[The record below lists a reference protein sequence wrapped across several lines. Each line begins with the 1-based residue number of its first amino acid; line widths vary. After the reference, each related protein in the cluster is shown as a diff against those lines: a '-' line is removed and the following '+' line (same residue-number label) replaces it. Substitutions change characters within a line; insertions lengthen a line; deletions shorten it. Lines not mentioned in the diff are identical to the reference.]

1 MGGPL
6 SSVYRLSFLLWAQF
20 LQTLLGRDTA
30 VQSEPRER
38 IGGHLGPKVE
48 RGQPMIETQQRREDF
63 KDSEIDFE
71 LLTPLFQQ
79 YFGLKKEHPNTI
91 MLMRVGD
98 FYEAYGQDAV
108 TVARDAEIV
117 LTAKEAGGGKKVP
130 MSGVPF
136 FSLDTYLR
144 LLVSTGHRVALAEQ
158 LEDARQ
164 AKGLVRRGVV
174 RTVTAGTILDPSLL
188 DEKRHNFL
196 CGITEIGSLYGCAFA
211 DISTGEFVCTEFN
224 NSWER
229 LEEELFRFRP
239 AEVVVAAGTP
249 LEIQAV
255 SLKERLGSA
264 VSTWDNQPS
273 VKASRELL
281 SRTFSST
288 PLKAL
293 DLDEASAAL
302 SASGLLLRYL
312 QMTQG
317 SQVLS
322 LSAPRGY
329 RTSEHMV
336 IDSTS
341 SRNLELVETL
351 LGRQRRGSLLWAC
364 DFTCTSM
371 GARRLR
377 QWILHPLVEQE
388 SIEARLDSVEALL
401 EGELVRRDIRGRLQS
416 VSDIERLSSRVAY
429 GTANAR
435 DLQALARS
443 LAELPEL
450 AGACERL
457 DDPTLMRLTYEFTSL
472 KGLQRELDVALA
484 EEPPVSLREGG
495 LIADGY
501 NEQLDELRALRGSG
515 KDWIARLQEE
525 EREKTGIKS
534 LKVGYNQVFGYYLEV
549 TKSNLASVPEHYIRK
564 QTLANSERYFTP
576 ELKEYEARVLGAED
590 KIRELEYDLF
600 TALRNR
606 CAEEGETLRWV
617 ARCLSEL
624 DVLCGF
630 AEGAT
635 RHRWVKP
642 AITQDNL
649 LEIQGGRHP
658 VVERATDC
666 RFVPND
672 VSLDQKRRL
681 ILLTGPN
688 MSGKSTYLRQNALL
702 VVMAQMGCY
711 VPADSAVVGIT
722 DRVFTR
728 VGASDDL
735 HLGQSTFM
743 VEMSEPANILRYATP
758 RSLVILDE
766 IGRGTSTYD
775 GLSLAQA
782 IAEYLYHECQSK
794 TLFATHFH
802 ELTKLARRL
811 RGCRN
816 YRVAVRE
823 DRENIVFLHRIVPG
837 GADRSYGIH
846 VASLA
851 GVPEPVL
858 DRAKTLL
865 ERLERGQSGRA
876 AGGPDPSLQLDLFA
890 EPKPEE
896 GVLEELRGVDEANLD
911 GAAAA
916 QLIVRWRAALN
927 GAG

>member
-1 MGGPL
+1 
-6 SSVYRLSFLLWAQF
+6 
-20 LQTLLGRDTA
+20 
-30 VQSEPRER
+30 
-38 IGGHLGPKVE
+38 
-48 RGQPMIETQQRREDF
+48 
-63 KDSEIDFE
+63 
-71 LLTPLFQQ
+71 
-79 YFGLKKEHPNTI
+79 

-98 FYEAYGQDAV
+98 FYEAYGEDAV

-117 LTAKEAGGGKKVP
+117 LTAKEGGGGKKIP

-136 FSLDTYLR
+136 FALDTYLR
-144 LLVSTGHRVALAEQ
+144 LLVTSGHRVALAEQ
-158 LEDARQ
+158 LEDSRQ
-164 AKGLVRRGVV
+164 AKGLVKRGVG
-174 RTVTAGTILDPSLL
+174 RTITAGTVLDPTLL

-196 CGITEIGSLYGCAFA
+196 CGITELGSLYGCAFA
-211 DISTGEFVCTEFN
+211 DISTGEFVCTEFL

-239 AEVVVAAGTP
+239 AEIVVASGTP
-249 LEIQAV
+249 LEIEALG
-255 SLKERLGSA
+255 LKERLGTSI
-264 VSTWDNQPS
+264 STWDSQPS
-273 VKASRELL
+273 ARASRELL
-281 SRTFSST
+281 SRTFSGT

-317 SQVLS
+317 SQVMS
-322 LSAPRGY
+322 LSPPRGY

-341 SRNLELVETL
+341 SRNLELIETL

-377 QWILHPLVEQE
+377 QWMLHPLIDQ
-388 SIEARLDSVEALL
+388 SMIEARLDAVEALL
-401 EGELVRRDIRGRLQS
+401 EADALRQEVRSRLQS
-416 VSDIERLSSRVAY
+416 VSDIERLNSRVAY

-435 DLQALARS
+435 DLLALARS

-450 AGACERL
+450 AAACDRATDE
-457 DDPTLMRLTYEFTSL
+457 TLQRLTYEFTSL
-472 KGLQRELDVALA
+472 RSLHQELVRALA

-501 NEQLDELRALRGSG
+501 DEKLDELRNLRGSG
-515 KDWIARLQEE
+515 KEWIAKLQED
-525 EREKTGIKS
+525 ERLSTGIKS
-534 LKVGYNQVFGYYLEV
+534 LKVGYNQVFGYYIEV
-549 TKSNLASVPEHYIRK
+549 TKSNLGSVPEHYIRK
-564 QTLANSERYFTP
+564 QTLANAERYFTP

-600 TALRNR
+600 THLRER
-606 CAEEGETLRWV
+606 CAAEGETLRWV

-630 AEGAT
+630 AEGAS

-642 AITQDNL
+642 KISQENMLD
-649 LEIQGGRHP
+649 IQGGRHP
-658 VVERATDC
+658 VVERSTDC

-672 VSLDQKRRL
+672 LSLDGKKRL

-711 VPADSAVVGIT
+711 VPADSAVIGLT

-743 VEMSEPANILRYATP
+743 VEMSEAANILRYATP

-816 YRVAVRE
+816 CRVAVRE
-823 DRENIVFLHRIVPG
+823 DRENIVFLHRIVSG
-837 GADRSYGIH
+837 GADKSYGIH

-858 DRAKTLL
+858 DRAKSLL
-865 ERLERGQSGRA
+865 DRLERGQ
-876 AGGPDPSLQLDLFA
+876 AGKRDDQRDTSHQLDLFA
-890 EPKPEE
+890 EPRPEE
-896 GVLEELRGVDEANLD
+896 SIIEELRGLED
-911 GAAAA
+911 GEIDGQMAVE
-916 QLIVRWRAALN
+916 LLHRWRHDLTAR
-927 GAG
+927 

>member
-1 MGGPL
+1 M
-6 SSVYRLSFLLWAQF
+6 V
-20 LQTLLGRDTA
+20 
-30 VQSEPRER
+30 
-38 IGGHLGPKVE
+38 
-48 RGQPMIETQQRREDF
+48 ETQQRREDF
-63 KDSEIDFE
+63 KDSDIDFQS
-71 LLTPLFQQ
+71 LTPLFQQ
-79 YFGLKKEHPNTI
+79 YFGLKQEHPQTL

-98 FYEAYGQDAV
+98 FYEAYGEDAV

-158 LEDARQ
+158 LEDARE
-164 AKGLVRRGVV
+164 AKGLVKRGVV
-174 RTVTAGTILDPSLL
+174 RTVTAGTILDPALL

-196 CGITEIGSLYGCAFA
+196 CGISEVGSLYGCAFA
-211 DISTGEFVCTEFN
+211 DISTGEFVCTEFA

-229 LEEELFRFRP
+229 LEEELFRFKP
-239 AEVVVAAGTP
+239 AEIVVATGTP
-249 LEIQAV
+249 LQIEAS
-255 SLKERLGSA
+255 SLKDSLGSA
-264 VSTWDNQPS
+264 VSTWEGQPG
-273 VKASRELL
+273 VKASKELL
-281 SRTFSST
+281 SRSFSAT

-322 LSAPRGY
+322 LSPPRGY

-377 QWILHPLVEQE
+377 QWILHPLLEQE
-388 SIEARLDSVEALL
+388 AIDARLHAVEALL
-401 EGELVRRDIRGRLQS
+401 EGESARQEIRTRLQS
-416 VSDIERLSSRVAY
+416 VSDIERLNSRVAY

-435 DLQALARS
+435 DLLALARS
-443 LAELPEL
+443 LGELPNL
-450 AGACERL
+450 AVAAERL
-457 DDPTLMRLTYEFTSL
+457 DDPTLLRLTYEFTSL
-472 KGLQRELDVALA
+472 ESLHQELVSALA

-495 LIADGY
+495 LIAD
-501 NEQLDELRALRGSG
+501 QFHQPLDELRALRGSG
-515 KDWIARLQEE
+515 KDWIAKLQQD

-534 LKVGYNQVFGYYLEV
+534 LKVGYNQVFGYYIEV

-576 ELKEYEARVLGAED
+576 ELKEYEARILGAED
-590 KIRELEYDLF
+590 KIREMEYDLF

-606 CAEEGETLRWV
+606 CAGEGETLRWV

-635 RHRWVKP
+635 RHGWVKP
-642 AITQDNL
+642 AITTDNL

-658 VVERATDC
+658 VVERATDS

-672 VSLDQKRRL
+672 ISLDERRRL
-681 ILLTGPN
+681 VLLTGPN
-688 MSGKSTYLRQNALL
+688 MSGKSTFLRQNALL
-702 VVMAQMGCY
+702 VIMAQMGCY
-711 VPADSAVVGIT
+711 VPADSAVVGLT

-743 VEMSEPANILRYATP
+743 VEMSEAANILRYATP

-802 ELTKLARRL
+802 ELNKLAKRL

-816 YRVAVRE
+816 CRVAVRE

-858 DRAKTLL
+858 ERAKNLL
-865 ERLERGQSGRA
+865 ERLERGQAGRNYNR
-876 AGGPDPSLQLDLFA
+876 PDPSLQLDLFA

-896 GVLEELRGVDEANLD
+896 AVLEELRSLEEMSLD
-911 GAAAA
+911 GATAA
-916 QLIVRWRAALN
+916 QLVLRWRRTLL
-927 GAG
+927 GS

>member
-1 MGGPL
+1 MEFSASTPVPADEK
-6 SSVYRLSFLLWAQF
+6 SRFRTSRN
-20 LQTLLGRDTA
+20 RP
-30 VQSEPRER
+30 PRFE
-38 IGGHLGPKVE
+38 VE
-48 RGQPMIETQQRREDF
+48 RGQPMVETQPRREDF
-63 KDSEIDFE
+63 KDSDLDFE
-71 LLTPLFQQ
+71 VLTPLFQQ
-79 YFGLKKEHPNTI
+79 YFGLKKEHPQTL

-98 FYEAYGQDAV
+98 FYEAYGEDAV
-108 TVARDAEIV
+108 TVSRDAEIV
-117 LTAKEAGGGKKVP
+117 LTSKEAGGGKKIP

-144 LLVSTGHRVALAEQ
+144 LLVSSGHRVALAEQ

-164 AKGLVRRGVV
+164 AKGLVRRGVI
-174 RTVTAGTILDPSLL
+174 RTVTAGTILDPTLL

-196 CGITEIGSLYGCAFA
+196 CGIAEVGSLYGVAFA
-211 DISTGEFVCTEFN
+211 DISTGEFVCTEFS

-229 LEEELFRFRP
+229 LEEELVRFRP
-239 AEVVVAAGTP
+239 AEVVVASGTA
-249 LEIQAV
+249 LEIEMV
-255 SLKERLGSA
+255 GLKERLGASL
-264 VSTWDNQPS
+264 STWDNQPG
-273 VKASRELL
+273 VKQSQELL
-281 SRTFSST
+281 SRTFSAT

-322 LSAPRGY
+322 LSPPRGY
-329 RTSEHMV
+329 RSSEHMI

-377 QWILHPLVEQE
+377 QWILHPLVDREVIE
-388 SIEARLDSVEALL
+388 SRLQAVESLL
-401 EGELVRRDIRGRLQS
+401 EGDAVRRELRSRLGA

-435 DLQALARS
+435 DLSALARS

-450 AGACERL
+450 AGLCERL
-457 DDPTLMRLTYEFTSL
+457 SDSTLMRLTYEFTSL
-472 KGLQRELDVALA
+472 VGLQRELERALA
-484 EEPPVSLREGG
+484 EDPPVSLREGG
-495 LIADGY
+495 LIADGFH
-501 NEQLDELRALRGSG
+501 EGLDELRSLRGSG
-515 KDWIARLQEE
+515 KEWITKLQED

-534 LKVGYNQVFGYYLEV
+534 LKVGYNQVFGYYLEI
-549 TKSNLASVPEHYIRK
+549 TRSHFSSVPDHYIRK
-564 QTLANSERYFTP
+564 QTLANAERYFTP

-600 TALRNR
+600 TALRER
-606 CAEEGETLRWV
+606 CAAEGETLRWV

-630 AEGAT
+630 AEGAN

-642 AITQDNL
+642 SITEDNL
-649 LEIQGGRHP
+649 LDIQGGRHP
-658 VVERATDC
+658 VVERATDT

-672 VSLDQKRRL
+672 VDLDHKRRL

-702 VVMAQMGCY
+702 VIMAQMGCY
-711 VPADSAVVGIT
+711 VPADAAVVGIT

-743 VEMSEPANILRYATP
+743 VEMSEAANILRYATA
-758 RSLVILDE
+758 RSLVVLDE

-782 IAEYLYHECQSK
+782 IAEYLYHECQAK

-851 GVPEPVL
+851 GVPDPVL
-858 DRAKTLL
+858 ERAKSLL
-865 ERLERGQSGRA
+865 DRLEKGQTGARDDRL
-876 AGGPDPSLQLDLFA
+876 DPSLQLDLFA
-890 EPKPEE
+890 GPRPEE
-896 GVLEELRGVDEANLD
+896 LVLEELRSVDESQLD
-911 GAAAA
+911 GASAAH
-916 QLIVRWRAALN
+916 LIRRWREALSTE
-927 GAG
+927 A

>member
-1 MGGPL
+1 M
-6 SSVYRLSFLLWAQF
+6 V
-20 LQTLLGRDTA
+20 
-30 VQSEPRER
+30 
-38 IGGHLGPKVE
+38 
-48 RGQPMIETQQRREDF
+48 ETQQRREDF
-63 KDSEIDFE
+63 QDSELDFE
-71 LLTPLFQQ
+71 VLTPLFQQ
-79 YFGLKKEHPNTI
+79 YFGLKREHPQTV

-98 FYEAYGQDAV
+98 FYEAYGEDAV
-108 TVARDAEIV
+108 TVARDADIV
-117 LTAKEAGGGKKVP
+117 LTAKEAGGGRKVP

-144 LLVSTGHRVALAEQ
+144 LLVGAGHRVALAEQ

-164 AKGLVRRGVV
+164 AKGLVRRGVI

-188 DEKRHNFL
+188 DEKKHNFL
-196 CGITEIGSLYGCAFA
+196 CGIAEVGTLYGVAFA
-211 DISTGEFVCTEFN
+211 DVSTGEFVCTEFTN
-224 NSWER
+224 AWER
-229 LEEELFRFRP
+229 LEEELVRFRP
-239 AEVVVAAGTP
+239 AEVVVAAGTS
-249 LEIQAV
+249 LEIEMLG
-255 SLKERLGSA
+255 LKERLGSSM
-264 VSTWDNQPS
+264 STWDSQPS
-273 VKASRELL
+273 VKQSQELL
-281 SRTFSST
+281 NRSFSGT

-322 LSAPRGY
+322 LSPPRGY
-329 RTSEHMV
+329 RSSEHMV

-341 SRNLELVETL
+341 SRNLELIETL

-377 QWILHPLVEQE
+377 QWILHPLVDQEQ
-388 SIEARLDSVEALL
+388 IEARLEAVETLL
-401 EGELVRRDIRGRLQS
+401 EGDLVRREIRNRLQA

-435 DLQALARS
+435 DLLALARS
-443 LAELPEL
+443 LGELPEI
-450 AGACERL
+450 ASICERL
-457 DDPTLMRLTYEFTSL
+457 SDSTLMRLTYEFGSL
-472 KGLQRELDVALA
+472 QGLQRELQRALA

-495 LIADGY
+495 LIADGCH
-501 NEQLDELRALRGSG
+501 EDLDELRALRGSG
-515 KDWIARLQEE
+515 QDYITRLQEE

-549 TKSNLASVPEHYIRK
+549 TKSNLGSVPDHYIRK
-564 QTLANSERYFTP
+564 QTLANAERYFTP

-600 TALRNR
+600 TVLREK
-606 CAEEGETLRWV
+606 CAAEGETLRWV

-630 AEGAT
+630 AEGAN
-635 RHRWVKP
+635 RHRWVRPKIVP
-642 AITQDNL
+642 DNL
-649 LEIQGGRHP
+649 LDIQGGRHP
-658 VVERATDC
+658 VVERAIDS

-672 VSLDQKRRL
+672 VDLDSKRRL

-702 VVMAQMGCY
+702 VIMAQMGCY

-743 VEMSEPANILRYATP
+743 VEMSEAANILRYATP
-758 RSLVILDE
+758 RSLVVLDE

-782 IAEYLYHECQSK
+782 IAEYLYHECQAK

-802 ELTKLARRL
+802 ELTRLAKRL

-851 GVPEPVL
+851 GVPDPVL
-858 DRAKTLL
+858 DRAKSLL
-865 ERLERGQSGRA
+865 DRLERGQYGKADDRR
-876 AGGPDPSLQLDLFA
+876 DPSLQLDLFA
-890 EPKPEE
+890 EPNPE
-896 GVLEELRGVDEANLD
+896 VAVIEELRSVDESQLD
-911 GAAAA
+911 GASAAA
-916 QLIVRWRAALN
+916 LIRRWRDAL
-927 GAG
+927 GS

>member
-1 MGGPL
+1 MN
-6 SSVYRLSFLLWAQF
+6 SAQ
-20 LQTLLGRDTA
+20 
-30 VQSEPRER
+30 P
-38 IGGHLGPKVE
+38 
-48 RGQPMIETQQRREDF
+48 RREDF
-63 KDSEIDFE
+63 RDGDIEFE
-71 LLTPLFQQ
+71 NLTPLFQQ
-79 YFGLKKEHPNTI
+79 YFGLKREHPNCL

-98 FYEAYGQDAV
+98 FYEAYGEDAV

-117 LTAKEAGGGKKVP
+117 LTAKEAGGGRKVP

-144 LLVSTGHRVALAEQ
+144 LLVGAGHRVAMAEQ
-158 LEDARQ
+158 LEDARV

-174 RTVTAGTILDPSLL
+174 RTVTAGTILDPTLL

-196 CGITEIGSLYGCAFA
+196 CGISETGSMYGCAFA
-211 DISTGEFVCTEFN
+211 DISTGEFVCTEFPN
-224 NSWER
+224 NWER
-229 LEEELFRFRP
+229 LEEELTRFRP
-239 AEVVVAAGTP
+239 AEVVVASGTP
-249 LEIQAV
+249 LEIQALE
-255 SLKERLGSA
+255 LKERIGCSL
-264 VSTWDNQPS
+264 STWDTQPG
-273 VKASRELL
+273 VKSSKELL
-281 SRTFSST
+281 SRTFAGT

-293 DLDEASAAL
+293 DLDEAGAAL

-317 SQVLS
+317 SQILS
-322 LSAPRGY
+322 LSPPRGY

-364 DFTCTSM
+364 DFTSTSM

-377 QWILHPLVEQE
+377 QWILHPLVNREDV
-388 SIEARLDSVEALL
+388 EARLDAVEALL
-401 EGELVRRDIRGRLQS
+401 EGELVRREVRDGLQS
-416 VSDIERLSSRVAY
+416 VSDIERLNSRVAY
-429 GTANAR
+429 GTANGR
-435 DLQALARS
+435 DLLALARS
-443 LAELPEL
+443 LAELPRL
-450 AGACERL
+450 ARACAQVE
-457 DDPTLMRLTYEFTSL
+457 DPTLLRLTYEFDSL
-472 KGLQRELDVALA
+472 EGLREELERALA
-484 EEPPVSLREGG
+484 DEPPVSLREGG

-501 NEQLDELRALRGSG
+501 DESLDELRALRGSG
-515 KDWIARLQEE
+515 KDWISRMQQE
-525 EREKTGIKS
+525 ERENTGIKS
-534 LKVGYNQVFGYYLEV
+534 LKVGYNQVFGYYLEI
-549 TKSNLASVPEHYIRK
+549 TKSNLDSVPEHYIRK

-576 ELKEYEARVLGAED
+576 ELKEYEARILGAED

-600 TALRNR
+600 THLRER
-606 CAEEGETLRWV
+606 CTEHGETLRWV

-630 AEGAT
+630 AEGAS
-635 RHRWVKP
+635 RYRWVKP
-642 AITQDNL
+642 AITDENS

-658 VVERATDC
+658 VVERSTDQ

-672 VSLDQKRRL
+672 LSLDEKRRL
-681 ILLTGPN
+681 VLLTGPN
-688 MSGKSTYLRQNALL
+688 MSGKSTFLRQNALL
-702 VVMAQMGCY
+702 VIMAQMGCY

-743 VEMSEPANILRYATP
+743 VEMSEAANILRYATP

-782 IAEYLYHECQSK
+782 IAEFLYHECQSK

-802 ELTKLARRL
+802 ELTRLAKKL

-837 GADRSYGIH
+837 GANRSYGIH
-846 VASLA
+846 VAALA

-858 DRAKTLL
+858 ERAKSLL
-865 ERLERGQSGRA
+865 ERLERGQAGRTQRQ
-876 AGGPDPSLQLDLFA
+876 DPSLQLDLFA
-890 EPKPEE
+890 EPKPEDGILSE
-896 GVLEELRGVDEANLD
+896 LKGLREDELEPEHAMR
-911 GAAAA
+911 
-916 QLIVRWRAALN
+916 LISHWRQTLHSSN
-927 GAG
+927 

>member
-1 MGGPL
+1 MT
-6 SSVYRLSFLLWAQF
+6 
-20 LQTLLGRDTA
+20 QTQT
-30 VQSEPRER
+30 
-38 IGGHLGPKVE
+38 
-48 RGQPMIETQQRREDF
+48 RREDF
-63 KDSEIDFE
+63 KDSELEFDT
-71 LLTPLFQQ
+71 LTPLFQQ
-79 YFGLKKEHPNTI
+79 YFGLKKQHDNCI

-98 FYEAYGQDAV
+98 FYEAYGEDAV

-174 RTVTAGTILDPSLL
+174 RTVTAGTILDPTLL
-188 DEKRHNFL
+188 DEKKHNFL
-196 CGITEIGSLYGCAFA
+196 CGITEVGSLYGCAFA
-211 DISTGEFVCTEFN
+211 DISTGEFVCTEFT

-239 AEVVVAAGTP
+239 AEVVVATGTP
-249 LEIQAV
+249 LEIETV
-255 SLKERLGSA
+255 NLKDRLGAS
-264 VSTWDNQPS
+264 VSTWDSQPS
-273 VKASRELL
+273 VKAARELL
-281 SRTFSST
+281 SRSFEAT

-317 SQVLS
+317 SQILS
-322 LSAPRGY
+322 LSPPRGY

-388 SIEARLDSVEALL
+388 LIEARLEAVESLL
-401 EGELVRRDIRGRLQS
+401 EGDALRREIRHRLQS
-416 VSDIERLSSRVAY
+416 VSDIERLNSRVAY

-435 DLQALARS
+435 DLLALARS
-443 LAELPEL
+443 LSELPEL
-450 AGACERL
+450 ATLCERA
-457 DDPTLMRLTYEFTSL
+457 DDPTLRRLTYEFTALASL
-472 KGLQRELDVALA
+472 QHELTRALA

-495 LIADGY
+495 LIADRY
-501 NEQLDELRALRGSG
+501 DLELDELRNLRGSG
-515 KDWIARLQEE
+515 KEWISKLQED

-549 TKSNLASVPEHYIRK
+549 TKSNLANVPDHYIRK
-564 QTLANSERYFTP
+564 QTLTNAERYFTP

-590 KIRELEYDLF
+590 KIRVLEYDLF
-600 TALRNR
+600 TKLRER
-606 CAEEGETLRWV
+606 CAGEGETLRWV

-624 DVLCGF
+624 DVLSGF
-630 AEGAT
+630 AEGAS

-642 AITQDNL
+642 QITQDNL
-649 LEIQGGRHP
+649 LDIQGGRHP
-658 VVERATDC
+658 VVERATDS

-672 VSLDQKRRL
+672 IRLDQKKRL
-681 ILLTGPN
+681 VLLTGPN
-688 MSGKSTYLRQNALL
+688 MSGKSTFLRQNALL
-702 VVMAQMGCY
+702 VIMAQMGCY
-711 VPADSAVVGIT
+711 IPADHGLIGLT

-743 VEMSEPANILRYATP
+743 VEMAEAANILRYATA

-811 RGCRN
+811 KGARN
-816 YRVAVRE
+816 CRVAVRE

-851 GVPEPVL
+851 GVPDPVL
-858 DRAKTLL
+858 ERAKSLL
-865 ERLERGQSGRA
+865 DRLERSQSKRSE
-876 AGGPDPSLQLDLFA
+876 GPDPSLQLDLFA

-896 GVLEELRGVDEANLD
+896 GVIAELQALTDTDLD
-911 GAAAA
+911 GATAVD
-916 QLIVRWRAALN
+916 LIRRWKEALDT
-927 GAG
+927 

>member
-1 MGGPL
+1 M
-6 SSVYRLSFLLWAQF
+6 SNAN
-20 LQTLLGRDTA
+20 T
-30 VQSEPRER
+30 
-38 IGGHLGPKVE
+38 
-48 RGQPMIETQQRREDF
+48 QPRREDF
-63 KDSEIDFE
+63 RDSEVDFE
-71 LLTPLFQQ
+71 ILTPLFQQ
-79 YFGLKKEHPNTI
+79 YFGLKKEHPNCL

-98 FYEAYGQDAV
+98 FYEAYGEDAV
-108 TVARDAEIV
+108 TVAQDAEIV
-117 LTAKEAGGGKKVP
+117 LTAKEAGGGRKVP

-164 AKGLVRRGVV
+164 AKGLVKRGVV

-196 CGITEIGSLYGCAFA
+196 CGISENGSLYGCAFA
-211 DISTGEFVCTEFN
+211 DISTGEFVCTEFQS
-224 NSWER
+224 SWER
-229 LEEELFRFRP
+229 LEEELSRFRP

-249 LEIQAV
+249 LEIQALE
-255 SLKERLGSA
+255 LKERLGCSL
-264 VSTWDNQPS
+264 STWDSQPG
-273 VKASRELL
+273 VKSSKELL
-281 SRTFSST
+281 SRTFSGT

-293 DLDEASAAL
+293 DLDEASAAV

-322 LSAPRGY
+322 LSPPRGY

-364 DFTCTSM
+364 DFTNTSM

-377 QWILHPLVEQE
+377 QWILHPLVDRE
-388 SIEARLDSVEALL
+388 SIEARLDAVESLL
-401 EGELVRRDIRGRLQS
+401 EAELVRREIRNGLQS
-416 VSDIERLSSRVAY
+416 VSDIERLNSRVAY

-443 LAELPEL
+443 LAELPRL
-450 AGACERL
+450 AVACAQTE
-457 DDPTLMRLTYEFTSL
+457 DHTLLRLTYEFDSL
-472 KGLQRELDVALA
+472 ESLREELERALA

-501 NEQLDELRALRGSG
+501 DERLDELRSLRGSG
-515 KDWIARLQEE
+515 KDWIARLQQE
-525 EREKTGIKS
+525 ERENTGIKS

-564 QTLANSERYFTP
+564 QTLANAERYFTP

-600 TALRNR
+600 TGLRER
-606 CAEEGETLRWV
+606 CTAHGETLRWV

-630 AEGAT
+630 AEGAS
-635 RHRWVKP
+635 RFRWVKP
-642 AITQDNL
+642 AITDDNL
-649 LEIQGGRHP
+649 LDIQGGRHP
-658 VVERATDC
+658 VVERSTDM

-672 VSLDQKRRL
+672 VSLDGKRRL

-702 VVMAQMGCY
+702 VIMAQMGCY
-711 VPADSAVVGIT
+711 VPADAAVVGIT

-743 VEMSEPANILRYATP
+743 VEMSEAANILRYATP

-802 ELTKLARRL
+802 ELTRLARRL

-851 GVPEPVL
+851 GVPDAVL
-858 DRAKTLL
+858 ERAKNLL
-865 ERLERGQSGRA
+865 ERLERGQ
-876 AGGPDPSLQLDLFA
+876 AGKSDRPDPSLQLDLFA
-890 EPKPEE
+890 PPNPED
-896 GVLEELRGVDEANLD
+896 GVLSELKQLDEEELDPREAME
-911 GAAAA
+911 
-916 QLIVRWRAALN
+916 LISEWRKALLN
-927 GAG
+927 

>member
-1 MGGPL
+1 MTEIH
-6 SSVYRLSFLLWAQF
+6 Q
-20 LQTLLGRDTA
+20 
-30 VQSEPRER
+30 
-38 IGGHLGPKVE
+38 K
-48 RGQPMIETQQRREDF
+48 REDF
-63 KDSEIDFE
+63 RDAEVDFDT
-71 LLTPLFQQ
+71 LTPLFKQ
-79 YFGLKKEHPNTI
+79 YFGLKKEHPQCI

-98 FYEAYGQDAV
+98 FYEAYGEDAV
-108 TVARDAEIV
+108 TVSRDAEIV

-164 AKGLVRRGVV
+164 AKGLVRRGVI
-174 RTVTAGTILDPSLL
+174 RTVTAGTILDPTLL

-211 DISTGEFVCTEFN
+211 DISTGEFVCTEFS

-239 AEVVVAAGTP
+239 AEVVVASGTP

-255 SLKERLGSA
+255 ALKERLGCSI
-264 VSTWDNQPS
+264 STWDTQPS

-281 SRTFSST
+281 SRVFSAT

-293 DLDEASAAL
+293 DLDEATAAL

-322 LSAPRGY
+322 LSPPRGY
-329 RTSEHMV
+329 RTSEHMI

-388 SIEARLDSVEALL
+388 EIEARLDSVEALL
-401 EGELVRRDIRGRLQS
+401 EGELLRQDVRGRLQS
-416 VSDIERLSSRVAY
+416 VSDIERLNSRVAY

-443 LAELPEL
+443 LTELPQI
-450 AGACERL
+450 ANACDRT
-457 DDPTLMRLTYEFTSL
+457 DDPTLQRLTFEFTSL
-472 KGLQRELDVALA
+472 VPLQTELNRALA
-484 EEPPVSLREGG
+484 DEPPVSLREGG

-501 NEQLDELRALRGSG
+501 DERLDELRQLRGSG
-515 KDWIARLQEE
+515 KDWIAKLQED
-525 EREKTGIKS
+525 ERRETGIKS

-549 TKSNLASVPEHYIRK
+549 TKSNLSSVPEHYIRK
-564 QTLANSERYFTP
+564 QTLANAERYFTP

-600 TALRNR
+600 TELRKR
-606 CAEEGETLRWV
+606 CAKQGETLRWV

-642 AITQDNL
+642 KIVQDNL
-649 LEIQGGRHP
+649 LDIQGGRHP
-658 VVERATDC
+658 VVERSTDA

-672 VSLDQKRRL
+672 LLLNEKKRL
-681 ILLTGPN
+681 VLLTGPN

-702 VVMAQMGCY
+702 VIMSQMGCY
-711 VPADSAVVGIT
+711 VPADSAVIGIT

-743 VEMSEPANILRYATP
+743 VEMSEAANILRYATP

-816 YRVAVRE
+816 CRVAVRE

-851 GVPEPVL
+851 GVPDPVL
-858 DRAKTLL
+858 ERAKSLL
-865 ERLERGQSGRA
+865 DRLERGQSGRRDDR
-876 AGGPDPSLQLDLFA
+876 PDPSLQLDLFA
-890 EPKPEE
+890 EPKP
-896 GVLEELRGVDEANLD
+896 DEAILNELKRLEDSHLD
-911 GAAAA
+911 GQMAME
-916 QLIVRWRAALN
+916 LIRRWRRALAAPV
-927 GAG
+927 

>member
-1 MGGPL
+1 MTDT
-6 SSVYRLSFLLWAQF
+6 
-20 LQTLLGRDTA
+20 QT
-30 VQSEPRER
+30 
-38 IGGHLGPKVE
+38 
-48 RGQPMIETQQRREDF
+48 RREDF
-63 KDSEIDFE
+63 RDSEIDFE
-71 LLTPLFQQ
+71 ALTPLFQQ
-79 YFGLKKEHPNTI
+79 YFGLKIENPGCL

-98 FYEAYGQDAV
+98 FYEAYGEDAV

-164 AKGLVRRGVV
+164 AKGLVKRGVV
-174 RTVTAGTILDPSLL
+174 RTVTAGTILDPTLL
-188 DEKRHNFL
+188 DEKQHNFL
-196 CGITEIGSLYGCAFA
+196 CGITEVGSLYGCAFC
-211 DISTGEFVCTEFN
+211 DISTGEFVCTEFSN
-224 NSWER
+224 TWER

-239 AEVVVAAGTP
+239 AEVVVASGTP
-249 LEIQAV
+249 LELLATG
-255 SLKERLGSA
+255 LKERLGCSFA
-264 VSTWDNQPS
+264 TWDSQPS
-273 VKASRELL
+273 VKGSRELL
-281 SRTFSST
+281 SRTFAGQ

-317 SQVLS
+317 SKALS
-322 LSAPRGY
+322 LSPPRGY

-377 QWILHPLVEQE
+377 QWILHPLLDMEEIQ
-388 SIEARLDSVEALL
+388 ARLDAVEALL
-401 EGELVRRDIRGRLQS
+401 EGEAARQEIRRRLQS
-416 VSDIERLSSRVAY
+416 VSDIERLNSRIAY

-435 DLQALARS
+435 DLQALTRS
-443 LAELPEL
+443 LAELPAL
-450 AGACERL
+450 AQACDRTE
-457 DDPTLMRLTYEFTSL
+457 DPTLQRLTFEFTTL
-472 KGLQRELDVALA
+472 EPLRAELERAIA

-501 NEQLDELRALRGSG
+501 DEELDELRRLRGSG
-515 KDWIARLQEE
+515 KEWIQELQVT
-525 EREKTGIKS
+525 ERESTGIKS
-534 LKVGYNQVFGYYLEV
+534 LKVGFNQVFGYYLEV
-549 TKSNLASVPEHYIRK
+549 TKSNLSLVPEHYIRK

-576 ELKEYEARVLGAED
+576 ELKEQEARILGAED
-590 KIRELEYDLF
+590 KIREREYDLF
-600 TALRNR
+600 TRLRER
-606 CAEEGETLRWV
+606 CAGEGETLRWV

-635 RHRWVKP
+635 RYRWVKP
-642 AITQDNL
+642 QVTEENV
-649 LEIQGGRHP
+649 LEVQGGRHP
-658 VVERATDC
+658 VVERSTDD

-672 VSLDQKRRL
+672 VSLDEKKRL

-702 VVMAQMGCY
+702 VIMAQMGCY
-711 VPADSAVVGIT
+711 VPADSAVVGLT

-743 VEMSEPANILRYATP
+743 VEMSEAANILRYATP
-758 RSLVILDE
+758 RSLVVLDE

-816 YRVAVRE
+816 CRVAVRE

-851 GVPEPVL
+851 GVPDPVL
-858 DRAKTLL
+858 ERAKSLL
-865 ERLERGQSGRA
+865 DRLERGSARGAER
-876 AGGPDPSLQLDLFA
+876 PDPSLQLDLF
-890 EPKPEE
+890 EEEKPEE
-896 GVLEELRGVDEANLD
+896 VVLAELKEVDSHSLD
-911 GAAAA
+911 GAKAVG
-916 QLIVRWRAALN
+916 LINHWCEVLGRSRT
-927 GAG
+927 

>member
-1 MGGPL
+1 
-6 SSVYRLSFLLWAQF
+6 
-20 LQTLLGRDTA
+20 
-30 VQSEPRER
+30 
-38 IGGHLGPKVE
+38 
-48 RGQPMIETQQRREDF
+48 MIETQPRREDF
-63 KDSEIDFE
+63 RDSELDFE
-71 LLTPLFQQ
+71 QLTPLFQQ
-79 YFGLKKEHPNTI
+79 YFGLKNENPQTL

-98 FYEAYGQDAV
+98 FYEAYGEDAV
-108 TVARDAEIV
+108 TVSRDADIV

-144 LLVSTGHRVALAEQ
+144 LLVSAGHRVALAEQ

-164 AKGLVRRGVV
+164 AKGLVRRGVI

-196 CGITEIGSLYGCAFA
+196 CGIAEIGSLYGVAFA
-211 DISTGEFVCTEFN
+211 DISTGEFVCTEFS

-229 LEEELFRFRP
+229 LEEELIRFRP
-239 AEVVVAAGTP
+239 AEVVVSAGTP
-249 LEIQAV
+249 LEIEMTG
-255 SLKERLGSA
+255 LKERLGASL
-264 VSTWDNQPS
+264 STWDNQPG
-273 VKASRELL
+273 VKQSQELL
-281 SRTFSST
+281 SRTFSGT

-293 DLDEASAAL
+293 DLDEATAAL

-322 LSAPRGY
+322 LSPPRGY
-329 RTSEHMV
+329 RSSEHMV

-377 QWILHPLVEQE
+377 QWILHPLVDQGA
-388 SIEARLDSVEALL
+388 IEARLQAVETLL
-401 EGELVRRDIRGRLQS
+401 EGDSVRRELRNRLQA

-435 DLQALARS
+435 DLQALGRS

-450 AGACERL
+450 AALCERL
-457 DDPTLMRLTYEFTSL
+457 DDSTLVRLTYEFT
-472 KGLQRELDVALA
+472 GLQTLQHELERALA

-501 NEQLDELRALRGSG
+501 HEGLDELRTLRGSG
-515 KDWIARLQEE
+515 KDWIAKLQEE

-549 TKSNLASVPEHYIRK
+549 TRSNLSSVPDHYIRK
-564 QTLANSERYFTP
+564 QTLANAERYFTP

-600 TALRNR
+600 TALRES
-606 CAEEGETLRWV
+606 CAREGETLRWV

-630 AEGAT
+630 AEGAN

-642 AITQDNL
+642 TIVQDNL

-658 VVERATDC
+658 VVERATDS

-672 VSLDQKRRL
+672 LELDHKRRL

-702 VVMAQMGCY
+702 VIMAQMGCY
-711 VPADSAVVGIT
+711 VPADAAVIGIT

-743 VEMSEPANILRYATP
+743 VEMSEAANILRYATA
-758 RSLVILDE
+758 RSLVVLDE

-782 IAEYLYHECQSK
+782 IAEYLYHECQAK

-858 DRAKTLL
+858 ERAKSLL
-865 ERLERGQSGRA
+865 DRLEKGQTGARDDRL
-876 AGGPDPSLQLDLFA
+876 DPSLQLDLFA
-890 EPKPEE
+890 EAKPEE
-896 GVLEELRGVDEANLD
+896 AVLEELRSVDELQLD
-911 GAAAA
+911 GAVAVH
-916 QLIVRWRAALN
+916 LIRRWREALEVSL
-927 GAG
+927 G

>member
-1 MGGPL
+1 MRCEFL
-6 SSVYRLSFLLWAQF
+6 NRLSVLL
-20 LQTLLGRDTA
+20 
-30 VQSEPRER
+30 
-38 IGGHLGPKVE
+38 VE
-48 RGQPMIETQQRREDF
+48 RVYAMTCTQPRREDF
-63 KDSEIDFE
+63 RDNDLTFSE
-71 LLTPLFQQ
+71 LTPLFQQ
-79 YFGLKKEHPNTI
+79 YYGIKNEHSHCLL
-91 MLMRVGD
+91 LMRVGD
-98 FYEAYGQDAV
+98 FYEAYGEDAV

-144 LLVSTGHRVALAEQ
+144 LLVGAGNRVALAEQ
-158 LEDARQ
+158 LEDTKL
-164 AKGLVRRGVV
+164 AKGLVKRGVV
-174 RTVTAGTILDPSLL
+174 KVVTAGTILDPGLL

-196 CGITEIGSLYGCAFA
+196 CGISEVGSLYGCAFA
-211 DISTGEFVCTEFN
+211 DISTGEFVCTEFA

-249 LEIQAV
+249 MELQAFG
-255 SLKERLGSA
+255 LKERLGCS
-264 VSTWDNQPS
+264 VSVWEAHPG
-273 VKASRELL
+273 VRASRELL
-281 SRTFSST
+281 SRSFSAT

-322 LSAPRGY
+322 LSPPRGY
-329 RTSEHMV
+329 RSSEHMI

-364 DFTCTSM
+364 DFTCTSL

-377 QWILHPLVEQE
+377 QWILHPLVERE
-388 SIEARLDSVEALL
+388 AIEQRLDSVESLL
-401 EGELVRRDIRGRLQS
+401 EAQLIRQDIRRRLQG
-416 VSDIERLSSRVAY
+416 VSDIERLNSRIAY
-429 GTANAR
+429 GSANAR
-435 DLQALARS
+435 DLLALANS

-450 AGACERL
+450 ANACSRL
-457 DDPTLMRLTYEFTSL
+457 EDTTLLRLTYEFHSL
-472 KGLQRELDVALA
+472 ETLRYELQRALA
-484 EEPPVSLREGG
+484 EDPPVSLREGG
-495 LIADGY
+495 LIADGFD
-501 NEQLDELRALRGSG
+501 ESLDELRALRGSG
-515 KDWIARLQEE
+515 KDWINKLQED
-525 EREKTGIKS
+525 EREKSGIKS
-534 LKVGYNQVFGYYLEV
+534 LKVGFNHVFGYYLEV
-549 TKSNLASVPEHYIRK
+549 TKSNLAMVPERYIRK
-564 QTLANSERYFTP
+564 QTLANAERYFTP

-590 KIRELEYDLF
+590 KIRDLEYELF
-600 TALRNR
+600 TRLRKQ
-606 CAEEGETLRWV
+606 CAEHGETLRWV

-642 AITQDNL
+642 AITEENL
-649 LEIQGGRHP
+649 LDIQGGRHP
-658 VVERATDC
+658 VVERATES

-672 VSLDQKRRL
+672 LSLDQKKRL

-702 VVMAQMGCY
+702 VIMAQMGCY

-743 VEMSEPANILRYATP
+743 VEMSEAANILRYATP

-782 IAEYLYHECQSK
+782 IAEYLYHECQAK

-811 RGCRN
+811 SGCRN
-816 YRVAVRE
+816 CRVAVRE

-858 DRAKTLL
+858 DRAKSLL
-865 ERLERGQSGRA
+865 DRLERGQSGQKDDAR
-876 AGGPDPSLQLDLFA
+876 DPALQLDLFA
-890 EPKPEE
+890 EPNPEE
-896 GVLEELRGVDEANLD
+896 RVLSELKALKEEELD
-911 GAAAA
+911 GGQAVI
-916 QLIVRWRAALN
+916 LINRWRQALS
-927 GAG
+927 

>member
-1 MGGPL
+1 M
-6 SSVYRLSFLLWAQF
+6 
-20 LQTLLGRDTA
+20 TC
-30 VQSEPRER
+30 
-38 IGGHLGPKVE
+38 I
-48 RGQPMIETQQRREDF
+48 QPRREDF
-63 KDSEIDFE
+63 RDSDLDFE
-71 LLTPLFQQ
+71 EMTPLFQQ
-79 YFGLKKEHPNTI
+79 YFGLKREHPNCL

-98 FYEAYGQDAV
+98 FYEAYGEDAV
-108 TVARDAEIV
+108 SVSRDAEIV
-117 LTAKEAGGGKKVP
+117 LTAKEAGAGKKVP

-164 AKGLVRRGVV
+164 AKGLVRRGVI
-174 RTVTAGTILDPSLL
+174 RTVTAGTILDPTLL

-196 CGITEIGSLYGCAFA
+196 CGISEAGSLYGCAFA
-211 DISTGEFVCTEFN
+211 DISTGEFVCTEFV
-224 NSWER
+224 NSLER

-239 AEVVVAAGTP
+239 AELVVASGTP
-249 LEIQAV
+249 LELEV
-255 SLKERLGSA
+255 YGLKERLGCS
-264 VSTWDNQPS
+264 VSTWDTQPT
-273 VKASRELL
+273 VRASKELL
-281 SRTFSST
+281 ARTFSST

-322 LSAPRGY
+322 LSPPRGY

-377 QWILHPLVEQE
+377 QWMLHPLVDKDE
-388 SIEARLDSVEALL
+388 IEARLDAVEALL
-401 EGELVRRDIRGRLQS
+401 EAELARQDIRQRLQS
-416 VSDIERLSSRVAY
+416 VADIERLNSRVAY

-435 DLQALARS
+435 DLLALAHS
-443 LAELPEL
+443 LRELPRIAEACQKARDNTL
-450 AGACERL
+450 A
-457 DDPTLMRLTYEFTSL
+457 RLTYEFDTL
-472 KGLQRELDVALA
+472 EPLREILERALA

-495 LIADGY
+495 LMADGY
-501 NEQLDELRALRGSG
+501 DETLDELRALRGSG
-515 KDWIARLQEE
+515 QDWIQKLQED
-525 EREKTGIKS
+525 EREATGIKS
-534 LKVGYNQVFGYYLEV
+534 LKVGYNQVFGYYIEI
-549 TKSNLASVPEHYIRK
+549 TKSHLANAPERYIRK
-564 QTLANSERYFTP
+564 QTLANAERYFTP

-600 TALRNR
+600 TRLRER
-606 CAEEGETLRWV
+606 CAQDGETLRWV

-635 RHRWVKP
+635 RHRWTKP
-642 AITQDNL
+642 VLTEANL
-649 LEIQGGRHP
+649 LDIQGGRHP
-658 VVERATDC
+658 VVERTTES

-672 VSLDQKRRL
+672 LALDEKKRL

-688 MSGKSTYLRQNALL
+688 MSGKSTFLRQNALL
-702 VVMAQMGCY
+702 VIMAQMGCY
-711 VPADSAVVGIT
+711 VPADSALVGIT

-743 VEMSEPANILRYATP
+743 VEMSEAANILRYATP
-758 RSLVILDE
+758 RSLVVLDE

-782 IAEYLYHECQSK
+782 IAEYLYHECRSK

-802 ELTKLARRL
+802 ELTRLARRL
-811 RGCRN
+811 KGCRN
-816 YRVAVRE
+816 CRVAVRE

-858 DRAKTLL
+858 ERAKSLL
-865 ERLERGQSGRA
+865 ERLERGPTGKEERR
-876 AGGPDPSLQLDLFA
+876 DPSLQLDLFS
-890 EPKPEE
+890 ESSSEE
-896 GVLEELRGVDEANLD
+896 SVLDELRRLNEETLD
-911 GAAAA
+911 GQQAIEI
-916 QLIVRWRAALN
+916 LLRCKRALR
-927 GAG
+927 

>member
-1 MGGPL
+1 M
-6 SSVYRLSFLLWAQF
+6 V
-20 LQTLLGRDTA
+20 
-30 VQSEPRER
+30 
-38 IGGHLGPKVE
+38 
-48 RGQPMIETQQRREDF
+48 ETQQRREDF
-63 KDSEIDFE
+63 QDSELDFE
-71 LLTPLFQQ
+71 VLTPLFQQ
-79 YFGLKKEHPNTI
+79 YFGLKREHPQTV

-98 FYEAYGQDAV
+98 FYEAYGEDAV
-108 TVARDAEIV
+108 TVARDADIV
-117 LTAKEAGGGKKVP
+117 LTAKEAGGGRKVP

-144 LLVSTGHRVALAEQ
+144 LLVGAGHRVALAEQ

-164 AKGLVRRGVV
+164 AKGLVRRGVI

-188 DEKRHNFL
+188 DEKKHNFL
-196 CGITEIGSLYGCAFA
+196 CGIAEVGTLYGVAFA
-211 DISTGEFVCTEFN
+211 DVSTGEFVCTEFTN
-224 NSWER
+224 AWER
-229 LEEELFRFRP
+229 LEEELVRFRP
-239 AEVVVAAGTP
+239 AEVVVAAGTS
-249 LEIQAV
+249 LEIEMLG
-255 SLKERLGSA
+255 LKERLGSSM
-264 VSTWDNQPS
+264 STWDSQPS
-273 VKASRELL
+273 VKQSQELL
-281 SRTFSST
+281 NRSFSGT

-322 LSAPRGY
+322 LSPPRGY
-329 RTSEHMV
+329 RSSEHMV

-341 SRNLELVETL
+341 SRNLELIETL

-377 QWILHPLVEQE
+377 QWILHPLVDQEQ
-388 SIEARLDSVEALL
+388 IEARLEAVETLL
-401 EGELVRRDIRGRLQS
+401 EGDLVRREIRNRLQA

-435 DLQALARS
+435 DLLALARS
-443 LAELPEL
+443 LGELPEI
-450 AGACERL
+450 ASICERL
-457 DDPTLMRLTYEFTSL
+457 SDSTLMRLTYEFGSL
-472 KGLQRELDVALA
+472 QGLQRELQRALA

-501 NEQLDELRALRGSG
+501 HEDLDELRALRGSG
-515 KDWIARLQEE
+515 QDYITRLQEE

-549 TKSNLASVPEHYIRK
+549 TKSNLGSVPDHYIRK
-564 QTLANSERYFTP
+564 QTLANAERYFTP

-600 TALRNR
+600 TVLREK
-606 CAEEGETLRWV
+606 CAAEGETLRWV

-630 AEGAT
+630 AEGAN
-635 RHRWVKP
+635 RHRWVRPKIVP
-642 AITQDNL
+642 DNL
-649 LEIQGGRHP
+649 LDIQGGRHP
-658 VVERATDC
+658 VVERAIDS

-672 VSLDQKRRL
+672 VDLDSKRRL

-702 VVMAQMGCY
+702 VIMAQMGCY

-743 VEMSEPANILRYATP
+743 VEMSEAANILRYATP
-758 RSLVILDE
+758 RSLVVLDE

-782 IAEYLYHECQSK
+782 IAEYLYHECQAK

-802 ELTKLARRL
+802 ELTRLAKRL

-851 GVPEPVL
+851 GVPDPVL
-858 DRAKTLL
+858 DRAKSLL
-865 ERLERGQSGRA
+865 DRLERGQYGKADDRR
-876 AGGPDPSLQLDLFA
+876 DPSLQLDLFA
-890 EPKPEE
+890 EPNPE
-896 GVLEELRGVDEANLD
+896 VAVIEELRSVDESQLD
-911 GAAAA
+911 GASAAA
-916 QLIVRWRAALN
+916 LIRRWRDAL
-927 GAG
+927 GS